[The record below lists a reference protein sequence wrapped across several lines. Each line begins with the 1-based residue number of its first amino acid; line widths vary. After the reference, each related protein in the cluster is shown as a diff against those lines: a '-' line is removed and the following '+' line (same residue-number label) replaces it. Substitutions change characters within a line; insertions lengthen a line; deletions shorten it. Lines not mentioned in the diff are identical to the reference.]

1 MSAEGRVGSRVSL
14 RYRLPTGQAEAFTD
28 VVGHLEELS
37 PIVVVRTKSGER
49 VQISPT
55 DVLSVRELSHA
66 PVRNS
71 QIRDLERT
79 AALARPAVEQQWVAG
94 WLLRADPDTA
104 DLRSN
109 SAAPLDISAAL
120 NALADIIA
128 WYAERDRQPWLD
140 LPERLLPVRAVGQ
153 APSRMLTREGLP
165 DAPDVDVSVTEDG
178 LAYVRVPEDDI
189 STLARS
195 EAMGFRLHHRSR
207 FVLASDLS

>member
-14 RYRLPTGQAEAFTD
+14 RYRLPEGQAEAFTD
-28 VVGHLEELS
+28 VVGHLEALA

-79 AALARPAVEQQWVAG
+79 AALAHPAAEQQWLAG
-94 WLLRADPDTA
+94 WLLRADPNIT

-120 NALADIIA
+120 DALADIVA

-140 LPERLLPVRAVGQ
+140 LPERLLPVRLAGVS
-153 APSRMLTREGLP
+153 PSRML
-165 DAPDVDVSVTEDG
+165 VDPAGE
-178 LAYVRVPEDDI
+178 YVRVADDDPDAL
-189 STLARS
+189 SRYES
-195 EAMGFRLHHRSR
+195 MGYRLHHRAR
-207 FVLASDLS
+207 YVLASDLL